1 MQNAMQDASKCDANA
16 YVIAD
21 ANATNRKRPTGDF
34 GIPYWLDAGPERTER
49 SAKLR
54 QKVVVLVVIVTIN
67 DGLKFGERGK
77 GKGKERIE

>member
-1 MQNAMQDASKCDANA
+1 MQVARETGTRRLRMQNAMQDASKCDANA

-34 GIPYWLDAGPERTER
+34 GIPYWLDAGPERIE

-54 QKVVVLVVIVTIN
+54 
-67 DGLKFGERGK
+67 RCWCWYWW
-77 GKGKERIE
+77 